1 MTDDPM
7 APALSD
13 LAPRK
18 LTHLQARAEQRLYWS
33 RKSPADRLV
42 AATAL
47 TKRSYSL
54 LGIDLDERKADLT
67 PRRVSRRRG

>member
-42 AATAL
+42 AAPAL

-67 PRRVSRRRG
+67 PRRVSRRQG